1 VIRDP
6 AKFETRDKP
15 MPRGWFIDPE
25 NDLQIRY
32 KDANNGVIYVN
43 NSLDLWT
50 WILHYEREST
60 RQQVSDPRWNDKL
73 PEVARAGMHI
83 RRIDDIENLD
93 MIDTQHRPGHM
104 TEGTDYTESN
114 PYA

>member
-1 VIRDP
+1 M
-6 AKFETRDKP
+6 KFETRDKP
-15 MPRGWFIDPE
+15 MPRGWYIDPE
-25 NDLQIRY
+25 NDLEIRY
-32 KDANNGVIYVN
+32 KDANNDVVYVN
-43 NSLDLWT
+43 NSLDVWT

-73 PEVARAGMHI
+73 PEVARAGMQI

-93 MIDTQHRPGHM
+93 MIDTQQRPGHM
-104 TEGTDYTESN
+104 TEGTDFTPSN